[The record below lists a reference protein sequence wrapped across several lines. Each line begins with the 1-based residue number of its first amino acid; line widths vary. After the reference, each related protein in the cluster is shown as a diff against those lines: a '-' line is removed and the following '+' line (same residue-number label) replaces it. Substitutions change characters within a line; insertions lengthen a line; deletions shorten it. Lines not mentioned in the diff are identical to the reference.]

1 MTDKYKRFGGFT
13 SVNWDQSSS
22 YKIDEKAFIF
32 SLNNHEIY
40 YAKNPNSKS
49 AIYCHSSY
57 CPTFGNGHDF
67 NLVGGCRSNNSSY
80 DNTGSYHYDTQGKIY
95 RLAGEYNIKVND
107 YEVYQLE
114 FD

>member
-1 MTDKYKRFGGFT
+1 M
-13 SVNWDQSSS
+13 
-22 YKIDEKAFIF
+22 
-32 SLNNHEIY
+32 NNHEIY

-80 DNTGSYHYDTQGKIY
+80 DNTGSYHYDTQGKRY